1 MKEAEMQLIG
11 TMIGDVIRE
20 PESED
25 VRKRVRSEVAEL
37 AAQFPMYSRRY
48 KDDQNE
54 ARTAG

>member
-1 MKEAEMQLIG
+1 
-11 TMIGDVIRE
+11 MIGDVIRE

-37 AAQFPMYSRRY
+37 ASQFPMYSRRY